1 MSIYKLY
8 SNKCQYLIILN
19 ASSIKSIETFRTP
32 EEAEAFLREVQSA
45 KKKQDKPVPPTNL
58 NSSDLNDWYSKQRQ
72 FELEQR
78 KRREEAETLLRSY
91 RSTSVFDKNIP
102 VSPKDNVEGRIGVV
116 EEENTISV
124 SSQIGKFE
132 KEGED
137 IEINDNV
144 NAVTDEL
151 DNSDVMVDD
160 GDLLEEEK
168 TSMTHEN
175 NDDVDDMSSESPGD
189 GSNDE
194 DDVPT
199 NQDLNKVE
207 ANLSNNS
214 NDNLD
219 DEKPVE
225 ADVNEIEVI
234 GDETEPNCDASDDS
248 DDGVKDKGDQNI
260 NNNEADGCNDVE
272 DVNRNEGVLDEIQSS
287 RDGNDGDIMINAEEA
302 DLNKESTKE
311 DNLDDSSEPREDE
324 ITEQEA
330 NTGDVQAET
339 EEVDDDLSTNEQ
351 SQSMNESVVQEIA
364 VENDKQAEA
373 EEDVDSILEAVGE
386 ISFDDQEVT
395 DSKTNQS
402 SEEEKKDDCDNDDLK
417 PAVEDGWR
425 FLISRGM
432 SNFL

>member
-1 MSIYKLY
+1 MSIYKLH
-8 SNKCQYLIILN
+8 SNTCQYLIILN

-102 VSPKDNVEGRIGVV
+102 VPPKDHVEGRIGVV

-137 IEINDNV
+137 EEINDNV

-151 DNSDVMVDD
+151 DNSDVLVDD
-160 GDLLEEEK
+160 GDLAEEGK
-168 TSMTHEN
+168 TSMTEEN
-175 NDDVDDMSSESPGD
+175 NDDVDDMSSESP
-189 GSNDE
+189 E

-225 ADVNEIEVI
+225 ADVNEIETN

-260 NNNEADGCNDVE
+260 NNDEADESNDVE
-272 DVNRNEGVLDEIQSS
+272 DVNRNEGILDEIESS
-287 RDGNDGDIMINAEEA
+287 RDGNDGDVMINAEEA

-330 NTGDVQAET
+330 NTGDIQAET
-339 EEVDDDLSTNEQ
+339 EEADDDLSTNEQ

-364 VENDKQAEA
+364 VENEKQAEA

-402 SEEEKKDDCDNDDLK
+402 SEEEKKDNCDDDDLK
-417 PAVEDGWR
+417 AAVEDGWR

-432 SNFL
+432 SIFL

>member
-1 MSIYKLY
+1 MSIYKLH
-8 SNKCQYLIILN
+8 SNTFQYLIILN

-102 VSPKDNVEGRIGVV
+102 VSPKDHVEGRIGVV

-137 IEINDNV
+137 EEINDNE

-151 DNSDVMVDD
+151 DNSDVLVDD
-160 GDLLEEEK
+160 GDLAEEGK
-168 TSMTHEN
+168 TSMTEEN
-175 NDDVDDMSSESPGD
+175 NDDVDDMSSESP
-189 GSNDE
+189 E

-219 DEKPVE
+219 DKKPVE
-225 ADVNEIEVI
+225 ANVNEIEAN

-248 DDGVKDKGDQNI
+248 DDGVKDKGDQDI
-260 NNNEADGCNDVE
+260 NNDEADESNDVE
-272 DVNRNEGVLDEIQSS
+272 DVNRNEDILDEIESS
-287 RDGNDGDIMINAEEA
+287 RDGNDGDILMNAEEA
-302 DLNKESTKE
+302 DLNKETTKE
-311 DNLDDSSEPREDE
+311 VDLDDGSEPRDDE
-324 ITEQEA
+324 ITEQETNA
-330 NTGDVQAET
+330 GEIQAET
-339 EEVDDDLSTNEQ
+339 KEADDDLSTNEQ
-351 SQSMNESVVQEIA
+351 SLSMNESVVQEIA
-364 VENDKQAEA
+364 VENEKQAEA
-373 EEDVDSILEAVGE
+373 DEDVDSILEAVGE
-386 ISFDDQEVT
+386 ISLDDQEVT

-402 SEEEKKDDCDNDDLK
+402 SEEEKKDDSDDDDLK
-417 PAVEDGWR
+417 AAVEDGWR

-432 SNFL
+432 SIFL